1 MKRKHHRGQRHYSG
15 KELLEQRKVEREE
28 HEKRLE
34 EAKKRQE
41 ECFVFPVKNYPASV
55 LGLNIMSIF

>member
-41 ECFVFPVKNYPASV
+41 ECFLFPVRHYPASV
-55 LGLNIMSIF
+55 LGLNITSLF